1 MCLKP
6 DTSGL
11 NALGGCDLGGEEV
24 LVLDVLLSHLGTGF
38 LTPFSAGVGFP
49 GGTSGYEPTRQCG
62 RPKTQGFC
70 PWVGKTPWRRAWQ
83 PTPVFL
89 PGESRD
95 RGAWWATVHGV
106 TESQTRLKW
115 LSTHARK
122 NHFEG
127 DVAVSP
133 CHLQGKKASAK
144 KAFKERISKVLCSIL
159 LSSPPHGQNNTLY

>member
-49 GGTSGYEPTRQCG
+49 GGTSGYEPTRQCR

-106 TESQTRLKW
+106 TESQTRLKR
-115 LSTHARK
+115 LSTHLLVMIRDIMIIACPAQMDWTR
-122 NHFEG
+122 
-127 DVAVSP
+127 VS
-133 CHLQGKKASAK
+133 HIVDRRFTIWATREVHNKW
-144 KAFKERISKVLCSIL
+144 
-159 LSSPPHGQNNTLY
+159 